1 MNITFADVGNSA
13 ISGEALKILNIESI
27 EQREASVEDTWRMF
41 EQERFDVDRMVLSQ
55 DANVNIT
62 EDYYVDFPEL
72 SFPISEMDELNVLEK
87 KHNMGLITKKE
98 MLLHYNPDMDEAELN
113 EKLGEIAE
121 EKTQEAEATAQPE
134 AQGSLV
140 ERLINA

>member
-1 MNITFADVGNSA
+1 M
-13 ISGEALKILNIESI
+13 KILNIESI

-41 EQERFDVDRMVLSQ
+41 EQERFDIDRMVLSQ

-98 MLLHYNPDMDEAELN
+98 MLLQYLEHM
-113 EKLGEIAE
+113 
-121 EKTQEAEATAQPE
+121 
-134 AQGSLV
+134 
-140 ERLINA
+140 ERLQQHIC